1 MLRVKLRHLD
11 QWTEARQRNA
21 AVYRDLFGEAGL
33 AVTLDEFS
41 GGSPGVVLPFESP
54 NVRHI
59 YNQFVIRSQRRDELI
74 KHLKER
80 QIGTE
85 IYYPVPMHLQ
95 ECFADLGYGEG
106 DFLASESA
114 ADQTLALPI
123 YPELTYGM
131 LSAVADAITEFYA

>member
-1 MLRVKLRHLD
+1 ML
-11 QWTEARQRNA
+11 
-21 AVYRDLFGEAGL
+21 
-33 AVTLDEFS
+33 
-41 GGSPGVVLPFESP
+41 
-54 NVRHI
+54 RHI
-59 YNQFVIRSQRRDELI
+59 YNQFVIRSHRRDELI

-95 ECFADLGYGEG
+95 ECFADLGYGKG

-123 YPELTYGM
+123 YPELTHGM
-131 LSAVADAITEFYA
+131 LSAVADAVAEFYGRV